1 MHMSNV
7 KAESQIQVRIDTRTK
22 KQAQKTLDQMGL
34 DMSSAIKL
42 FLRSVIST
50 QSIPFEIRTKNG
62 FTPAQEARMIR
73 EVEETLKSDKSY
85 RTAREMHEDILHE
98 INCVKK

>member
-1 MHMSNV
+1 MSDI
-7 KAESQIQVRIDTRTK
+7 KEQSHIQVRIDTRTK
-22 KQAQKTLDQMGL
+22 KQAQKTLEQMGL

-62 FTPAQEARMIR
+62 FTPAHEARMIR
-73 EVEETLKSDKSY
+73 ETEEALKSGKGYSSY
-85 RTAREMHEDILHE
+85 KEMVRDIE
-98 INCVKK
+98 CSD